1 MAKKVNRRSFL
12 KSAGATG
19 ALATTAALMAQD
31 NAQKTLSSSQELRG
45 TEKLFGLSYT
55 PEERAQVYDGIEA
68 IIDRVKARRKD
79 APLTN
84 ADLPAHH
91 FDPRVPGIQ
100 YRQQDN
106 HLVLAAL
113 EAGPLPS
120 DEDITFAPIWKQAQW
135 LRSGVLTSAR
145 LTDLYLGRIQKHAPK
160 LECFVTVMAE
170 SARQEAYQADR
181 ELRDGKDRGPLHGIP
196 YGLKDLADTAGV
208 KTTWGATPYKN
219 RVADKDAAIVTRLR
233 EAGAVLLG
241 KTTLGAL
248 AYGDLWFDGITR
260 NPWDMGEGSSGSSA
274 GSASATAAGLC
285 SFAIGSETLGSIIS
299 PSGRCGTTGLR
310 PTYGR
315 ISRAGCMTLCWSLD
329 KLGPIT
335 RSVEDTALILAAANG
350 YDEYDPGSLDW
361 GFNYNGPTAA
371 GENIRIGYDPAW
383 FAEATAS
390 EKGVP
395 DYLKSIGFDV
405 QEIKLPDMPY
415 GSLLATLDVE
425 AAAAFEDLTLSDK
438 DDMLLWQEPHAWP
451 NSLRSAHFIS
461 AVEAIQVDRF
471 RRKVMQ
477 AMAGIYEKVD
487 IVVCPNFSGD
497 MMVITNY
504 TGAPSLTLPIGM
516 EPRQSLP
523 LLNNPPPDADRPETP
538 HPQTITLWGNLFRED
553 QLIAVGRLLEEKARY
568 YEENRPNLD

>member
-1 MAKKVNRRSFL
+1 
-12 KSAGATG
+12 
-19 ALATTAALMAQD
+19 
-31 NAQKTLSSSQELRG
+31 
-45 TEKLFGLSYT
+45 
-55 PEERAQVYDGIEA
+55 
-68 IIDRVKARRKD
+68 
-79 APLTN
+79 
-84 ADLPAHH
+84 
-91 FDPRVPGIQ
+91 
-100 YRQQDN
+100 
-106 HLVLAAL
+106 
-113 EAGPLPS
+113 
-120 DEDITFAPIWKQAQW
+120 
-135 LRSGVLTSAR
+135 
-145 LTDLYLGRIQKHAPK
+145 
-160 LECFVTVMAE
+160 
-170 SARQEAYQADR
+170 
-181 ELRDGKDRGPLHGIP
+181 
-196 YGLKDLADTAGV
+196 
-208 KTTWGATPYKN
+208 
-219 RVADKDAAIVTRLR
+219 
-233 EAGAVLLG
+233 
-241 KTTLGAL
+241 
-248 AYGDLWFDGITR
+248 
-260 NPWDMGEGSSGSSA
+260 MGEGSSGSSA